1 MKTPIFYGYA
11 RVSTITQS
19 LKNQRHEIFEYA
31 HRNNMLIDYIFE
43 VEISSTKNKKQRL
56 IDCVLNKLNQGDVLI
71 VTKLDRLGR
80 STIEVLQIIEEI
92 KNKGIILHIIK
103 DGLVIDGNISNS
115 INDMMLTLLSGFAQ
129 MERDFISE
137 RTKSALAQR
146 KAQGVKLGR
155 KKGTVVKSIYD
166 EHVEKIKDLLN
177 KKVTISNISKI
188 IGIGSRQSLNNY
200 IKSRIIS
207 KYVKSNN

>member
-1 MKTPIFYGYA
+1 MVTRKINTA
-11 RVSTITQS
+11 
-19 LKNQRHEIFEYA
+19 
-31 HRNNMLIDYIFE
+31 
-43 VEISSTKNKKQRL
+43 ISK
-56 IDCVLNKLNQGDVLI
+56 
-71 VTKLDRLGR
+71 
-80 STIEVLQIIEEI
+80 I

>member
-1 MKTPIFYGYA
+1 MKIPLFYGYA
-11 RVSTITQS
+11 RVSTSLQS
-19 LKNQRHEIFEYA
+19 LQNQRHEIFEYA

>member
-1 MKTPIFYGYA
+1 
-11 RVSTITQS
+11 
-19 LKNQRHEIFEYA
+19 
-31 HRNNMLIDYIFE
+31 MLIDYIFE

-56 IDCVLNKLNQGDVLI
+56 IDGVLNKLNQGDVLI

-155 KKGTVVKSIYD
+155 KKGQIVKSKFD
-166 EHVEKIKDLLN
+166 EHKDKIEELISY
-177 KKVTISNISKI
+177 KVPISKI
-188 IGIGSRQSLNNY
+188 VELIGVGTRQSLHTY
-200 IKSRIIS
+200 INSRGIRI
-207 KYVKSNN
+207 K